1 MNLINSVK
9 IKRTFHV
16 FYASKNTRMEV
27 KMKKMKTLKK
37 NYEFQNVLKR
47 GKFFVGKQIIVYIEK
62 NREEE
67 NIFGIAI
74 SKKLCTA
81 VKRNSIKRKIRENYR
96 LLQKDLKK
104 GYNIVFLW
112 NKKVPVENLDYH
124 IIENDM
130 KMIFKKAGILI

>member
-1 MNLINSVK
+1 
-9 IKRTFHV
+9 
-16 FYASKNTRMEV
+16 MED

-37 NYEFQNVLKR
+37 NYEFQNVLKK
-47 GKFFVGKQIIVYIEK
+47 GKFYVGKQILVYIEK

-124 IIENDM
+124 TIEKDM
-130 KMIFKKAGILI
+130 ETIFKKAGILKEIN